1 MRHECYSVLLG
12 LMETGSIIETKN
24 GKIRDENVDAMVI
37 AACNSSRKMSPE
49 FLSRFTF
56 HPYFPEYSRR
66 EFIEVCRAMLMRTEQ
81 VPEDI
86 AVLIGTQVYDYELGD
101 VRKARGVAQLM
112 TAQTA
117 EEVQRI
123 LLMMDKYRLP
133 EGRELAKPRRARRSV
148 SPAQLPMN

>member
-1 MRHECYSVLLG
+1 
-12 LMETGSIIETKN
+12 
-24 GKIRDENVDAMVI
+24 
-37 AACNSSRKMSPE
+37 
-49 FLSRFTF
+49 
-56 HPYFPEYSRR
+56 
-66 EFIEVCRAMLMRTEQ
+66 MLMRTEQ

-123 LLMMDKYRLP
+123 LIMMDKYRLP
-133 EGRELAKPRRARRSV
+133 EGRELAKPRRSRRSV
-148 SPAQLPMN
+148 SRHNCQ